1 MHGVLEKRPASRKD
15 AGHFFGGKM
24 LQYSKRLL
32 IFAAIKQFNTLII
45 MKKNPFEIKK
55 SPRELITA
63 QALSLDDYVMHDLG
77 ANRPSCASNS
87 RIIIDK

>member
-1 MHGVLEKRPASRKD
+1 
-15 AGHFFGGKM
+15 M

-32 IFAAIKQFNTLII
+32 IFAAIKQFNTLIF

-55 SPRELITA
+55 SPRELIA
-63 QALSLDDYVMHDLG
+63 VQALSLDDYVMPYLG
-77 ANRPSCASNS
+77 EKSPSCASNS